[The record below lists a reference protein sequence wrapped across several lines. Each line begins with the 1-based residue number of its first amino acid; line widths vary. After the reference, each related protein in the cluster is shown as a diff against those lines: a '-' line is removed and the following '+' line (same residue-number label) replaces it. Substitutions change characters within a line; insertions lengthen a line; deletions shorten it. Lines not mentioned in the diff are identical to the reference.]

1 MPNGC
6 HHHHCH
12 QSSSSPPSVIA
23 IAIVVT
29 VAIAI
34 GHDRRCC
41 TRQARGQAGRQAG
54 VQSAGQEGKNAGPRA
69 IWHASKQ
76 AGRPRSVDIC
86 SLDPPRGAH
95 RNCSQRAHVM
105 WLCCRRRSVSPMP
118 QRPAS
123 VPRPLFANAT
133 ACSSCACACASCA
146 TAQAIGNASAAPCA
160 SSEQRKARA
169 RLCDDDVDTAD
180 LPMLPE
186 LLHLAEQAG
195 NFGECASVTGQAKLE
210 EDEVETFNNAPDFV
224 VEPLAQ
230 PKSQRALCLCPC
242 GCRRQPNRR
251 LACRLGTRGCRAMIG
266 PGCCAHPRAEPN
278 PQEQANELCDDDVD
292 TSWYLCDDDASDVC
306 ESLHDGSVLRA
317 LHDGSVL
324 RALHDRHRHHRR
336 CQAPRK
342 SVVYVA
348 RTGRRFHNSYG
359 CSGALLPLDVLTA
372 HDQGYTPCKKWCCRC
387 LGPA

>member
-1 MPNGC
+1 MGVFPAEPRGLYREAKVDEGGGELPNGC

-34 GHDRRCC
+34 GHGRRCC
-41 TRQARGQAGRQAG
+41 TRQASRQAGWQAG

-69 IWHASKQ
+69 IWNASKQ

-86 SLDPPRGAH
+86 SLDPPQGAH
-95 RNCSQRAHVM
+95 HNCSQRAHVM

-123 VPRPLFANAT
+123 VPLPLFANAT

-146 TAQAIGNASAAPCA
+146 TAQAIGNASAEPCA
-160 SSEQRKARA
+160 SSEQRNAR
-169 RLCDDDVDTAD
+169 
-180 LPMLPE
+180 
-186 LLHLAEQAG
+186 
-195 NFGECASVTGQAKLE
+195 
-210 EDEVETFNNAPDFV
+210 
-224 VEPLAQ
+224 
-230 PKSQRALCLCPC
+230 
-242 GCRRQPNRR
+242 
-251 LACRLGTRGCRAMIG
+251 
-266 PGCCAHPRAEPN
+266 
-278 PQEQANELCDDDVD
+278 VD

-306 ESLHDGSVLRA
+306 GKSESKCQCQCP
-317 LHDGSVL
+317 DGSVL

-336 CQAPRK
+336 CQAPPK
-342 SVVYVA
+342 SVVYVT
-348 RTGRRFHNSYG
+348 RKGRRFHNSYG

-372 HDQGYTPCKKWCCRC
+372 HDQGYTQCKKWCCRC
-387 LGPA
+387 RCPE